1 MSTLIVQSGKHK
13 GKKVALPPKEVYIG
27 RDEGCF
33 IRLGSSDV
41 SRKHCVLVPTPKG
54 LLVRDLGS
62 QNGTLVN
69 DAAIEGET
77 LLHPGDFLQVGSVV
91 FQLAGAKP
99 APSAKPGD
107 SAIDDDIAGWL
118 SDSATEIPT
127 SSGDTTIIHA
137 SKLTAP
143 APAPAPVAPAPP
155 PKPDPS
161 PKPQFASTAEEA
173 RDIIRRHFESLQGDK

>member
-13 GKKVALPPKEVYIG
+13 GKKIALPEKEVYIG

-33 IRLGSSDV
+33 IRLGASDI
-41 SRKHCVLVPTPKG
+41 SRKHCVLVPTSKG

-62 QNGTLVN
+62 QNGTHVN
-69 DAAIEGET
+69 DAQIEKES
-77 LLHPGDFLQVGSVV
+77 LLHPGDMLQVGSIV

-99 APSAKPGD
+99 TPAAKPTD

-118 SDSATEIPT
+118 SDSATDIPS

-143 APAPAPVAPAPP
+143 APAAPAPP
-155 PKPDPS
+155 PKPEPP
-161 PKPQFASTAEEA
+161 PKPQFSSTAEEA